1 MSLPQLYCVQ
11 GQLRGRRFEL
21 GADSAT
27 VFGRHPGDKG
37 IALTDSLASRRHAR
51 FTAEGD
57 RLVVEDLGSSNGTW
71 VNGQRIGEAYALA
84 PGDLVT
90 IGLSSLLVEDPT
102 SQRAPADT
110 ATHPPLEEPPGPTAP
125 QVPLPAHQE
134 SESSAVL
141 TPDFAAEVLLSLL
154 VAMPLALLLLDHD
167 GRPLLV
173 NDAMKALC
181 GLDVSSIQPGAEVLA
196 MLSARLQRPQELH
209 NLITGHDQ
217 GFLELATTAG
227 ERWRAWY
234 RRVDQGDMLFVLPE
248 G

>member
-11 GQLRGRRFEL
+11 GQLRGHRFEL
-21 GADSAT
+21 AVDSAT
-27 VFGRHPGDKG
+27 VFGRHPGDDG

-51 FTAEGD
+51 FVAQDD

-71 VNGQRIGEAYALA
+71 VNGQRIGEARELA

-90 IGLSSLLVEDPT
+90 IGLSSLLIEDPDN
-102 SQRAPADT
+102 QRPAPDT
-110 ATHPPLEEPPGPTAP
+110 AALEEHTQRHPPPTR
-125 QVPLPAHQE
+125 VPLAAHEE

-141 TPDFAAEVLLSLL
+141 TPDYAAEVLLSLL

-181 GLDVSSIQPGAEVLA
+181 GLDVSAIQPGAGVLA

-227 ERWRAWY
+227 EHWRAWY
-234 RRVDQGDMLFVLPE
+234 RRVDQGDILFVLP
-248 G
+248 GV